1 MPEMLGRKDINRSES
16 NNRGS
21 SNGKNT
27 RDIIGRKNNCSSK
40 THSSTR
46 EKWNIGDAA
55 KSMEKTGMVS
65 EPSHEKQT
73 TIPKPHV

>member
-27 RDIIGRKNNCSSK
+27 RDINGSKHNFSSK
-40 THSSTR
+40 TNSRTR
-46 EKWNIGDAA
+46 ENWIIGDAD
-55 KSMEKTGMVS
+55 KSIGKICMV
-65 EPSHEKQT
+65 
-73 TIPKPHV
+73 V